1 VHKATQKATPARRMP
16 HGDGVSAVSVIVLAA
31 FHALDGALCLQCV
44 RVFAD

>member
-1 VHKATQKATPARRMP
+1 VHDATHKATPARRAA
-16 HGDGVSAVSVIVLAA
+16 HGDGMSAVTVIVLAA